1 MVWYT
6 LQSEVL
12 YWELSDSQAKGSACE
27 RVIHKSRTLTHAP
40 WCYIWE
46 MWDATTTA
54 QKRPLADTLFSI
66 KNDFKRRWPGTITGR
81 ALFAAL
87 KHTVHCAASQE
98 RRHYRAMK
106 KSATTHIHLLCSS
119 HQDLLRCVEKKS
131 GEKRVQEYEFSLLH
145 SFLKAHTL
153 WNGKGRKDVTLS
165 TRGALCDVLWHY

>member
-87 KHTVHCAASQE
+87 KH
-98 RRHYRAMK
+98 
-106 KSATTHIHLLCSS
+106 SALCSLTGKETLQS
-119 HQDLLRCVEKKS
+119 YEKKCHHTYPPTALLIKIFWDVWRKKV
-131 GEKRVQEYEFSLLH
+131 GKRGSKSM
-145 SFLKAHTL
+145 SFLCYVA
-153 WNGKGRKDVTLS
+153 S
-165 TRGALCDVLWHY
+165 